1 MARRLRLLVY
11 LLRDPL
17 FARYTQASQP
27 GGLSGNCWMACDCMA
42 RWAWYPLQHGCR
54 PCLFACCHRAAAT
67 MGSPMQPAAHLAAL
81 QAALERWVGGTAR
94 IPLLGWLSGRA
105 AEILIGVQRYYTYVE
120 RMAS

>member
-1 MARRLRLLVY
+1 
-11 LLRDPL
+11 
-17 FARYTQASQP
+17 
-27 GGLSGNCWMACDCMA
+27 
-42 RWAWYPLQHGCR
+42 
-54 PCLFACCHRAAAT
+54 
-67 MGSPMQPAAHLAAL
+67 MQPAAHLAAL